1 MLVVAR
7 VTRRTK
13 YLWSEVW
20 KEYRMIIK
28 IFFFSVRCGSVISLI
43 LNFFSAPRLI
53 VLNVI
58 SSYLKVVENNV
69 DR

>member
-28 IFFFSVRCGSVISLI
+28 IFFFFCI
-43 LNFFSAPRLI
+43 LWKSNI
-53 VLNVI
+53 VDSQFVFCTMIDSFERYFQLF
-58 SSYLKVVENNV
+58 KGGGK
-69 DR
+69 